1 MDLSSSAQLFES
13 TSISDLLHTYIP
25 KLDFADVANFV
36 CIECELQCDLLDMP
50 AVKQLGRDSKYAPV
64 YRLLEI
70 FLTGRL
76 SDYLEF
82 QAADATTLKNYGMN
96 SSLAIF
102 FHDYK
107 LVCYSQCSYHLEET
121 SVNNK

>member
-1 MDLSSSAQLFES
+1 MGGDSVF
-13 TSISDLLHTYIP
+13 D
-25 KLDFADVANFV
+25 
-36 CIECELQCDLLDMP
+36 LQCDLLDMP

-82 QAADATTLKNYGMN
+82 QAADASTLKNYGMHLMITN
-96 SSLAIF
+96 SLRFKVPILSIHISLNGTHGLIRSSICMQGLCTRNALLRCGLC
-102 FHDYK
+102 H
-107 LVCYSQCSYHLEET
+107 
-121 SVNNK
+121 